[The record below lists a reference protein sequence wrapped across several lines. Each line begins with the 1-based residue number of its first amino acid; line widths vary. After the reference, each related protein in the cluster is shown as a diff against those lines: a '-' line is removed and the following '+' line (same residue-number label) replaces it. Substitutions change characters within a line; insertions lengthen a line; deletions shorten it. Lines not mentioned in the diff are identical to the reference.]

1 MSDPTQSTQPP
12 ESQVGVELRDT
23 LFAATQALKD
33 GETLKPFTR
42 LGPYQIDT
50 LLGRGGMGVVYR
62 VLQMEPVRRLV
73 ALKLVRGESSAIAQ
87 AFFEVERQAL
97 AQMSHPAIAKV
108 FDAGALPNG
117 ELYFA
122 MEWIDGVPLDEY
134 VRTHAYSLQDLVR
147 LFINIAFG
155 VHHAHGKSVIHRDLK
170 PGNVL
175 VHKIDGR
182 AHPKIIDFGVAV
194 ASDSKGAAKVR
205 DQAGTLAYMAP
216 EQLKI
221 GAEGIDRRVDVFAMG
236 AMFAEMLCI
245 NHQLSLGRANA
256 TRLREVFARTDSRLS
271 QRFSAEADANGGI
284 DAKAIA
290 AAKRIPRELR
300 AIALMAIAS
309 DREARYDSAEE
320 FARDLQSF
328 LSKRPVRAMR
338 GGRFY
343 ALGKF
348 VSRHRLAVGAGIAL
362 GLTLLLGVISTV
374 YGLRQAERAL
384 ADAEVQAKSAAK
396 TASFLGDILAGVSPD
411 QARNLD
417 RTLLREML
425 DKAASKAQ
433 SELASSPDVLRNI
446 ESVIARSYG
455 TLSEYELS
463 LKHADL
469 ALAQFPKIMT
479 AEQKRARFD
488 LMLSR
493 NIALGMHKDPAAALA
508 NARVVKAEALA
519 EYSADSEVVLS
530 AGNDET
536 WFLFLS
542 GDLQAADRLGSEQR
556 QKTEQLLGPK
566 HDLSVAALQNLA
578 VVRTEMGQLS
588 EAEALLKQ
596 LVQRQTERFGA
607 DHSRTIGAKQSLSV
621 NYLQQRRYPEAEA
634 VLSAMLPALE
644 ANFGPTHAA
653 TINAYANLAG
663 ALRQGGKLAQSE
675 RYYRQALDVALKKY
689 GPDNDTTVQLQI
701 NLANYET
708 AAGTPAAALKRLDE
722 LRVLVEKRFPGA
734 HQVHIEALRTEAKAH
749 AALKQNQQARA
760 LWQEVLKLDLAVFG
774 KTDHPQYQQ
783 DLAEFKA
790 LGE

>member
-1 MSDPTQSTQPP
+1 MSDLTQSTQPP
-12 ESQVGVELRDT
+12 ESQAGVELRDT

-42 LGPYQIDT
+42 LGPYQIDS

-73 ALKLVRGESSAIAQ
+73 ALKLVRGESSSIAQ

-122 MEWIDGVPLDEY
+122 MEYIDGVPLDEY
-134 VRTHAYSLQDLVR
+134 VRSQQYSLQDLVR

-175 VHKIDGR
+175 VHQVDGR

-216 EQLKI
+216 EQLNI
-221 GAEGIDRRVDVFAMG
+221 NAEGIDRRVDVFALG

-245 NHQLSLGRANA
+245 NHQLQLGRANA
-256 TRLREVFARTDSRLS
+256 TRLREVFARTDTRLS
-271 QRFSAEADANGGI
+271 QRFSGEADAKNAI

-300 AIALMAIAS
+300 AVALMAIAT
-309 DREARYDSAEE
+309 DREARYDSAEA
-320 FARDLQSF
+320 FARDLQAY
-328 LSKRPVRAMR
+328 LAKRPVRAMR
-338 GGRFY
+338 GGRLY

-348 VSRHRLAVGAGIAL
+348 ASRNRLAVGAGIAL
-362 GLTLLLGVISTV
+362 SLSLLLGVASTI

-384 ADAEVQAKSAAK
+384 AKAEVQAQSAVK
-396 TASFLGDILAGVSPD
+396 TANFLGDILAGVSPD
-411 QARNLD
+411 QARSLD

-425 DKAASKAQ
+425 DKAATKAQ
-433 SELASSPDVLRNI
+433 TELAGSPDVLRNI

-455 TLSEYELS
+455 TLSEYEQS

-469 ALAQFPKIMT
+469 ALAQFPSTLT
-479 AEQKRARFD
+479 AEQKRERLA

-493 NIALGMHKDPAAALA
+493 NTALSMFKNPAAALA
-508 NARVVKAEALA
+508 NARDVKAQAIA
-519 EYSADSEVVLS
+519 EFGADSESALS

-542 GDLQAADRLGSEQR
+542 GDLQGADKLGTELRLRSE
-556 QKTEQLLGPK
+556 KILGPK

-578 VVRTEMGQLS
+578 VVRTEVGQLT
-588 EAEALLKQ
+588 EAEALLKE

-621 NYLQQRRYPEAEA
+621 NYLQQRRYADAEA
-634 VLSAMLPALE
+634 ILKAMLPALE

-663 ALRQGGKLAQSE
+663 ALRQGGKLKESE
-675 RYYRQALDVALKKY
+675 HYYRQALETALKKY
-689 GPDNDTTVQLQI
+689 GPDNDTSVQLAI
-701 NLANYET
+701 NLANFET
-708 AAGTPAAALKRLDE
+708 AAGRPADALKRLAE
-722 LRVLVEKRFPGA
+722 LAPLVEKRFPGA
-734 HQVHIEALRTEAKAH
+734 HQVRIEALRTQARAH
-749 AALKQNQQARA
+749 VALKQISQARA
-760 LWQEVLKLDLAVFG
+760 LWQDVLKLDLTVFG
-774 KTDHPQYQQ
+774 KAEHPQYQQ
-783 DLAEFKA
+783 DLAEAEA
-790 LGE
+790 LAN

>member
-12 ESQVGVELRDT
+12 ESQAGVELRDT
-23 LFAATQALKD
+23 LFAATQSLKD

-42 LGPYQIDT
+42 LGPYQIDA

-134 VRTHAYSLQDLVR
+134 VRTHQYALQDLVR

-221 GAEGIDRRVDVFAMG
+221 GAEGIDRRVDVFALG

-245 NHQLSLGRANA
+245 NHQLQLGRANA
-256 TRLREVFARTDSRLS
+256 TRLREVFARTDTRLS
-271 QRFSAEADANGGI
+271 QRFGRESDERNGI
-284 DAKAIA
+284 DAAAIT
-290 AAKRIPRELR
+290 AAKKIPRELR
-300 AIALMAIAS
+300 AVALMAIAT
-309 DREARYDSAEE
+309 DRDARYNSAEE
-320 FARDLQSF
+320 FALDLQSY
-328 LSKRPVRAMR
+328 LAKRPVKAMR
-338 GGRFY
+338 GGRLY
-343 ALGKF
+343 RVGKF
-348 VSRHRLAVGAGIAL
+348 ASRNRLAVSAGLAL
-362 GLTLLLGVISTV
+362 ALTLLLGVISTV
-374 YGLRQAERAL
+374 YGLRQAELAL
-384 ADAEVQAKSAAK
+384 AKAEIQAQSAAQ
-396 TASFLGDILAGVSPD
+396 TASFLGEILAGVSPD
-411 QARNLD
+411 QARSLD

-425 DKAASKAQ
+425 DRAATKAQ
-433 SELASSPDVLRNI
+433 SELGSSPDVLRNI
-446 ESVIARSYG
+446 ETVIARSYG
-455 TLSEYELS
+455 TLSEYEQS

-469 ALAQFPKIMT
+469 ALALFPKALT
-479 AEQKRARFD
+479 PEQKRERFT

-493 NIALGMHKDPAAALA
+493 NVALSMKKDAAAALA
-508 NARVVKAEALA
+508 NTRKVKAEALA
-519 EYSADSEVVLS
+519 EYGPDHDIVLN
-530 AGNDET
+530 AGNDEV
-536 WFLFLS
+536 WFLFLG
-542 GDLQAADRLGSEQR
+542 GDLQAADRLGSQQR
-556 QKTEQLLGPK
+556 QKTEQILGPN
-566 HDLSVAALQNLA
+566 HDLTVSALQNLA
-578 VVRTEMGQLS
+578 VVRTETGQLS
-588 EAEALLKQ
+588 EAEGLLKQ
-596 LVQRQTERFGA
+596 LVQRQTERFGP

-621 NYLQQRRYPEAEA
+621 NYLQQRRYGDAEA

-644 ANFGPTHAA
+644 ANFGATHAA

-663 ALRQGGKLAQSE
+663 ALRQGGKLPQSE
-675 RYYRQALDVALKKY
+675 RYYRLALSSALEKY
-689 GPDNDTTVQLQI
+689 GPDNDTSVQLGI
-701 NLANYET
+701 NLANFEI
-708 AAGTPAAALKRLDE
+708 AAGTPAAALTRLDA
-722 LRVLVEKRFPGA
+722 LRALIEKRFPGA
-734 HQVHIEALRTEAKAH
+734 HQVRIEALRTQARAH
-749 AALKQNQQARA
+749 AALKQAQQAEV
-760 LWQEVLKLDLAVFG
+760 LWQQVLKLDLAAFG
-774 KTDHPQYQQ
+774 KPDHPQYQQ
-783 DLAEFKA
+783 DLAESKGVA
-790 LGE
+790 K